1 MTALVEV
8 ATHLPTQ
15 RVPIE
20 QVTERLGLS
29 PMQAKVFRRY
39 HELEE
44 IRLDPDG
51 SLLDLLLAA
60 ASRLTG
66 LPGRERSVRY
76 VLHARSFPVVVPYP
90 VNPLHDLCRKLGLSN
105 AVAFGVSHHACAS
118 GLLALDIAGRLL
130 AADPDPDAL
139 ALVLA
144 GEKTF
149 TRDAQLVP
157 ETAVFGE
164 GASAC
169 LVSAHGTRDRLLA
182 YATVARGDFDDELSD
197 DPGQF
202 QRENPQVL
210 ADTVQAALDRAGLR
224 LDQLDL
230 ILPHNVNA
238 LVWRRLCRRIGYP
251 VERVLLD
258 NIPTVGHIFCADA
271 FLNYQ
276 TAVAR
281 GLITPG
287 TRYLIGAAGA
297 GMGATFSAMIFEH

>member
-1 MTALVEV
+1 MTIPRLVFSSV
-8 ATHLPTQ
+8 L
-15 RVPIE
+15 
-20 QVTERLGLS
+20 
-29 PMQAKVFRRY
+29 
-39 HELEE
+39 
-44 IRLDPDG
+44 
-51 SLLDLLLAA
+51 
-60 ASRLTG
+60 
-66 LPGRERSVRY
+66 RSG
-76 VLHARSFPVVVPYP
+76 HFFSSA
-90 VNPLHDLCRKLGLSN
+90 
-105 AVAFGVSHHACAS
+105 
-118 GLLALDIAGRLL
+118 
-130 AADPDPDAL
+130 
-139 ALVLA
+139 
-144 GEKTF
+144 
-149 TRDAQLVP
+149 
-157 ETAVFGE
+157 E